1 MNLSKCLIAWIVIEK
16 EQYNMNDNEKK
27 KLQEYIDE
35 LRDEMDYCNVSSEV
49 YDAIDCILRK
59 MENLIEK

>member
-1 MNLSKCLIAWIVIEK
+1 
-16 EQYNMNDNEKK
+16 MNDNEKK

-49 YDAIDCILRK
+49 YDTIDCILRK